1 MVVQAA
7 SPGVVLL
14 GGAHGALSAARS
26 FGRKGIPVF
35 LVTDDH
41 PLPKLSRYVTRR
53 FGWPGTA
60 SPDIVDWLLRFADA
74 QGVRKWLLLPCGD
87 PEVRLVAE
95 NVSRLRTVFDVASLD
110 WATLQKICDKQQLAE
125 TATAAGVAVPKGYH
139 LQSLEDPV
147 LADIRF
153 PVVLKPAMRLERNPF
168 TVAKAWRADSGDEFI
183 RLYRDAAGYVG
194 RENVVVQEL
203 IPGGGEAQLS
213 YVGAWLGGRP
223 LAEMT
228 ARRSRQYPLEF
239 SFSSTFVE
247 TVDNERVKAAAN
259 QLLAATGFEG
269 LVEVEFKYD
278 ARDDAYKVLDVN
290 PRTWSWL
297 ELCPFCGFDFAALLK
312 DAMAEPPQ
320 NQPTPKPD
328 PQPGPR
334 AWLHLSRDLVV
345 ALQLIRRGDLTPAGY
360 LRSLGQ
366 RLTFAAFAWD
376 DPLPGLLELPLTG
389 ARVMTRKFS
398 VPRGERTYS
407 DQIL

>member
-1 MVVQAA
+1 MVIQAA
-7 SPGVVLL
+7 SSGVVLL

-41 PLPKLSRYVTRR
+41 PLPKLSRYVARR
-53 FGWPGTA
+53 FSWPGVK
-60 SPDIVDWLLRFADA
+60 SPDIVDWLLRFADE
-74 QGVRKWLLLPCGD
+74 QGARNWLLLPCGD

-95 NVSRLRTVFDVASLD
+95 NVSRLRTAFDIASLD
-110 WATLQKICDKQQLAE
+110 WAILQKLCDKQQLAE
-125 TATAAGVAVPKGYH
+125 TATAAGVAVPKNYRV
-139 LQSLEDPV
+139 SSVEDAASTE
-147 LADIRF
+147 LRF

-168 TVAKAWRADSGDEFI
+168 TEAKAWRANSGDEFI

-194 RENVVVQEL
+194 AENVVVQEL

-213 YVGAWLGGRP
+213 YTGVWLEGRP
-223 LAEMT
+223 LAEMI
-228 ARRSRQYPLEF
+228 ARRTRQYPVEF

-247 TVDNERVKAAAN
+247 AVDNERVKTAAR

-290 PRTWSWL
+290 PRTWSWF
-297 ELCPFCGFDFAALLK
+297 ELAPFCGFDFAVLLK
-312 DAMAEPPQ
+312 DAMSGQPQ
-320 NQPTPKPD
+320 NQPVPRL
-328 PQPGPR
+328 GSR

-345 ALQLIRRGDLTPAGY
+345 AIQLIRRGELTPAGY

-376 DPLPGLLELPLTG
+376 DPLPGLLELPLTA
-389 ARVMTRKFS
+389 ARVVTRKLS
-398 VPRGERTYS
+398 ASREP
-407 DQIL
+407 

>member
-1 MVVQAA
+1 
-7 SPGVVLL
+7 
-14 GGAHGALSAARS
+14 
-26 FGRKGIPVF
+26 
-35 LVTDDH
+35 
-41 PLPKLSRYVTRR
+41 
-53 FGWPGTA
+53 
-60 SPDIVDWLLRFADA
+60 
-74 QGVRKWLLLPCGD
+74 
-87 PEVRLVAE
+87 
-95 NVSRLRTVFDVASLD
+95 
-110 WATLQKICDKQQLAE
+110 
-125 TATAAGVAVPKGYH
+125 
-139 LQSLEDPV
+139 
-147 LADIRF
+147 
-153 PVVLKPAMRLERNPF
+153 
-168 TVAKAWRADSGDEFI
+168 
-183 RLYRDAAGYVG
+183 
-194 RENVVVQEL
+194 
-203 IPGGGEAQLS
+203 
-213 YVGAWLGGRP
+213 
-223 LAEMT
+223 MT

-297 ELCPFCGFDFAALLK
+297 ELCPFCGFDFVVLLK